1 MNGNGNKLPIL
12 NIGSSFL
19 DTFHDSHNKLN
30 MRVILHVPTI
40 AKNLLSVA
48 QFSKEND
55 VFFEFHTTFCYVKD
69 QAIQMELLWGILNG
83 GLYMFYR

>member
-19 DTFHDSHNKLN
+19 DTSHDSHNKLN
-30 MRVILHVPTI
+30 MRVVLHVPTI

-55 VFFEFHTTFCYVKD
+55 VFFEFHTTF
-69 QAIQMELLWGILNG
+69 LLREGSSYSDG
-83 GLYMFYR
+83 TTMGHS